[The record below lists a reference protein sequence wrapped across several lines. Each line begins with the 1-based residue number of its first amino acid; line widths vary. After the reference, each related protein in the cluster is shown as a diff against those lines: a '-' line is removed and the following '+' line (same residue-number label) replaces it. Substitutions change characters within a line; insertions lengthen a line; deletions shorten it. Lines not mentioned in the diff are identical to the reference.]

1 MKYVVI
7 YGWLLCCLI
16 SSTTIM
22 SVTLV
27 YNMRVRRSFNVPD
40 SLKQLR
46 SRFLVTVLPIYFQ
59 RDSEI
64 DSQEEPIII
73 EDRKTG
79 GVIGNVNYIPS
90 KHWWA
95 GVTTGVE
102 KDSGSFTGQSPFSAS
117 RIGLDDFVFTSG
129 YRHFIGK
136 NGQLIG
142 YGIVGLPTRRTV
154 TLEDR
159 FGPLVGTRVYN
170 AGVGGEASYSF
181 ANSLKRSTSFIV
193 QGRFIHGFDRR
204 WVPILPPD
212 EKIVPGNFSDL
223 LFAFRYREKR
233 TLFQA
238 GYDLTIFNNQGIKRP
253 NETVTID
260 TFVRNSW
267 YATLA
272 HGTLRGFVDKP
283 TFFGAGFSVSRT
295 ERFNARTLTAWIFL
309 TQLL

>member
-1 MKYVVI
+1 MGVMVVI
-7 YGWLLCCLI
+7 
-16 SSTTIM
+16 TIVT
-22 SVTLV
+22 SLAPVTLV
-27 YNMRVRRSFNVPD
+27 YNMRVRRSFNVPE
-40 SLKQLR
+40 SLKQLK
-46 SRFLVTVLPIYFQ
+46 SRYLVTALPIYFQ
-59 RDSEI
+59 RDSQI
-64 DSQEEPIII
+64 DNQGDVIIA

-79 GVIGNVNYIPS
+79 GVIGNLRYIPS
-90 KHWWA
+90 KRWWA
-95 GVTTGVE
+95 EVSTGVE
-102 KDSGSFTGQSPFSAS
+102 KDSGSFTGASPFSAS
-117 RIGLDDFVFTSG
+117 RVGLDDVVFTSG
-129 YRHFIGK
+129 YRHFVGK
-136 NGQLIG
+136 HAQVIG
-142 YGIVGLPTRRTV
+142 YGLVGLPTRRTV

-204 WVPILPPD
+204 WDPILPAD
-212 EKIVPGNFSDL
+212 EKIVPGNFSDVL
-223 LFAFRYREKR
+223 VAFQYREKR

-238 GYDLTIFNNQGIKRP
+238 GYDMTIFNNQGIKRP

-260 TFVRNSW
+260 TFIRNSW

-272 HGTLRGFVDKP
+272 HGTLHGFVDKP

-295 ERFNARTLTAWIFL
+295 QRFTARTLTAWIFL